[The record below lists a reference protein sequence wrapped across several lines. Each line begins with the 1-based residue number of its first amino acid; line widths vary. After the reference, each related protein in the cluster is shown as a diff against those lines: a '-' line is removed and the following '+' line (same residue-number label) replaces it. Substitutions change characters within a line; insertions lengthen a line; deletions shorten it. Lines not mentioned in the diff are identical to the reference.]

1 MNRAE
6 FMQQLGALLGDLP
19 INERT
24 EALKYYADYFDD
36 AGSENEEQVIKE
48 LGSPQEVAGIIKAEL
63 NAKDKESGEFTE
75 KGYKNPAYTTTAA
88 PTPAASQ
95 NSQTNGSDT
104 ANNNAQSNQ
113 GTYTPKQNS
122 AGKTA
127 LIVVLCILL
136 IPVGIPFAI
145 AVVSTVFSLIVAIFS
160 TIFGLIIG
168 CAAVTLA
175 LFIAAIILLIIAF
188 FNITGM
194 PLVSLVLIG
203 AALLT
208 AALAILFMLL
218 TVLLCGKALP
228 AIFKGI
234 VYVCGY
240 PFRKKEVVV

>member
-88 PTPAASQ
+88 PAAGQ
-95 NSQTNGSDT
+95 NNRANSSYT
-104 ANNNAQSNQ
+104 ANDNAQSGQ

-145 AVVSTVFSLIVAIFS
+145 AVVSTVFSLIIAIFS

-175 LFIAAIILLIIAF
+175 LFTVAIILIIIAF
-188 FNITGM
+188 FNIAGM

-208 AALAILFMLL
+208 AALGILFMLL